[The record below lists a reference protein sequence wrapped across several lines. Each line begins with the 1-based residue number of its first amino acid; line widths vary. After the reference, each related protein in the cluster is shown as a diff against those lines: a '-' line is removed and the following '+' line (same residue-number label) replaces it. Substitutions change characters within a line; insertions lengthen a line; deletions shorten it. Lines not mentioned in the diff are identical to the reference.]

1 MAVGY
6 SHVATVKVLLEAGA
20 NPEIPDNQ
28 GRNVVALVDSLRETM
43 PMSPQLAGKRIALEE
58 VSALLTGEQLC
69 NRLTSYLC
77 MPPAGP
83 LGHWSAARWGWMRIY
98 APSVKPAHKC
108 CTLLSKS
115 HQ

>member
-28 GRNVVALVDSLRETM
+28 GRDVVALVDSLRESM

-69 NRLTSYLC
+69 DRLTSYLSK
-77 MPPAGP
+77 PPAGT
-83 LGHWSAARWGWMRIY
+83 LGSLVSCQVGGDACHNVA
-98 APSVKPAHKC
+98 PAHKS

-115 HQ
+115 RH